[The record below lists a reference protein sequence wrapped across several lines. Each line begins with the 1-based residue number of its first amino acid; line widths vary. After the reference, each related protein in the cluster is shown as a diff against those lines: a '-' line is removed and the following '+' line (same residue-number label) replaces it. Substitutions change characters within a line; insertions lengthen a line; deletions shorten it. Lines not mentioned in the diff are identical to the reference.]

1 MASDSAG
8 LVWPETNCG
17 TSAVQKRPTFTLSR
31 SLASP
36 RLKAAAADPAIA
48 GDDPVP
54 LSALAG
60 AGWATARA
68 GTAYA
73 DMFTR
78 ICRSFGGFE
87 PDIRHRVNDLR
98 LLLEFVARGSAAIV
112 PALGEPARN
121 GRVVVRPISEA
132 DFSRAIFVAVRDS
145 DRARPSTSAV
155 VAAISR

>member
-54 LSALAG
+54 LSALRRRLG
-60 AGWATARA
+60 DRARRHRL
-68 GTAYA
+68 GG
-73 DMFTR
+73 MFTR

-112 PALGEPARN
+112 PALGEPARD

-145 DRARPSTSAV
+145 ERARPSTSAV